1 MLAQFGPERKMLGF
15 AAKHPA
21 EHRGKNNIRMILRY
35 NLHLFL
41 YIPPCIFV
49 SIFMPALSLLLNCT
63 TSGAG
68 LAPWTNWKA
77 VLHQN
82 L

>member
-21 EHRGKNNIRMILRY
+21 ENREENNIRMILHY
-35 NLHLFL
+35 HLHLFL
-41 YIPPCIFV
+41 YNPPCILV
-49 SIFMPALSLLLNCT
+49 SIFMRVLSLLNCN
-63 TSGAG
+63 TSGAA